1 MPRAT
6 DTLPGLPLA
15 LKNGDERSL
24 KNAGF
29 GLMAKRRSGTTSHA
43 LENKAIKKL
52 LAANSRADLNLRLS
66 RHLIFS
72 RFRFCLPLLEALL

>member
-29 GLMAKRRSGTTSHA
+29 GIMVKRRSGTTSQA
-43 LENKAIKKL
+43 M
-52 LAANSRADLNLRLS
+52 
-66 RHLIFS
+66 
-72 RFRFCLPLLEALL
+72 